1 MGNVLDWPQ
10 VPVIVEVPAARA
22 LFRTTAGTSIIASV
36 SHLQPGGTPITPAAV
51 DGQARSLRRAPD
63 RCISDRPSLRPH
75 RPAI

>member
-1 MGNVLDWPQ
+1 
-10 VPVIVEVPAARA
+10 

-36 SHLQPGGTPITPAAV
+36 SHLQPGATPITPAAV
-51 DGQARSLRRAPD
+51 DGQARSLRRVPD